1 MKITL
6 EVMTVDKDGK
16 KKERSI
22 KYMAVLLTDG
32 GEATS
37 PEKIN
42 LYVHA
47 YINGL
52 RNKMMTYFFR
62 LEGT

>member
-1 MKITL
+1 MKIML
-6 EVMTVDKDGK
+6 EVMTVDTDGN

-22 KYMAVLLTDG
+22 KYMEILLTGG

-42 LYVHA
+42 LYVHP

-52 RNKMMTYFFR
+52 RNKMRT
-62 LEGT
+62 